1 MQGRGKKALYCTLP
15 EALDKVKRLE
25 MLCDRM
31 PSLYGYQSRDL
42 PKTLRRLMIVSTS
55 LSLVCMQADMLGRA
69 FTLLKTAASADKRL
83 RTDLTEQTLSART
96 LLFNS
101 LAFLFE
107 K

>member
-1 MQGRGKKALYCTLP
+1 MQVKGKRPLYSSLSD
-15 EALDKVKRLE
+15 AFDKVKRLE

-42 PKTLRRLMIVSTS
+42 PKTLRKLLILSTS
-55 LSLVCMQADMLGRA
+55 LSLVFMQAELIGRA
-69 FTLLKTAASADKRL
+69 FTMLKIAASADKRL
-83 RTDLTEQTLSART
+83 RLDVSEQTYSYRT

-101 LAFLFE
+101 LAYLFE

>member
-1 MQGRGKKALYCTLP
+1 MQGRPKKQVYCTLT
-15 EALDKVKRLE
+15 EALEKVKRLE

-42 PKTLRRLMIVSTS
+42 PKTLRRLVVLSTS
-55 LSLVCMQADMLGRA
+55 LALVCMQADMLGRA
-69 FTLLKTAASADKRL
+69 FILLKTAANADKRL
-83 RTDLTEQTLSART
+83 RLDVTEQTFSART

-101 LAFLFE
+101 LTYLFE